1 MLNETGV
8 VLMGITCDN
17 PPSNWK
23 CMELLGA
30 DFHDPNN
37 LEVTLSLKNILDIPI
52 LVIFDVCHL
61 IKLLRN
67 SYGDLQEFI
76 SEGKTISWKYV
87 ILLHELQ
94 SKNGLHLANRL
105 RNQHVNYKENKM
117 KTSLAC
123 QTFSKAVSNSIN
135 YLRLQNYREFKDSE
149 ETSYFINLV
158 NDMFD
163 HLNSKSKFGKYLKG
177 PLSAKNFDIWTKN
190 FDKYTDYILNMTH
203 IDGTPV
209 VGGKRKAAF
218 LGFIVAMKSFRRATF
233 NILNSLH
240 HNFKICF

>member
-1 MLNETGV
+1 MSERAVLISQAIHLLNETGV

-87 ILLHELQ
+87 ILLH
-94 SKNGLHLANRL
+94 
-105 RNQHVNYKENKM
+105 
-117 KTSLAC
+117 
-123 QTFSKAVSNSIN
+123 
-135 YLRLQNYREFKDSE
+135 
-149 ETSYFINLV
+149 
-158 NDMFD
+158 
-163 HLNSKSKFGKYLKG
+163 
-177 PLSAKNFDIWTKN
+177 
-190 FDKYTDYILNMTH
+190 
-203 IDGTPV
+203 
-209 VGGKRKAAF
+209 
-218 LGFIVAMKSFRRATF
+218 
-233 NILNSLH
+233 
-240 HNFKICF
+240 